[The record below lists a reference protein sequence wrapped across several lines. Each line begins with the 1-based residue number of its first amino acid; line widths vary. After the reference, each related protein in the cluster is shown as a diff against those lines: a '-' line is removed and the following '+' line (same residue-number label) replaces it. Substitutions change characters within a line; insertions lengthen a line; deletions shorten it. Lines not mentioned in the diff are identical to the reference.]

1 MQWCNLIDEEGEIS
15 LKRRLGAL
23 TLAEIILITTLLLV
37 RQGSFLPQRVEAAP
51 TTMQVTP
58 TNSTAYLDETLYVN
72 VTVTDVTNLVG
83 WQFQL
88 YFLKS
93 ILNCTSAVE
102 GPLLSS
108 LGSTINSFDILND
121 FNATHGRVFAYSA
134 LLGGG
139 NSANGTG
146 VVATLTFGA
155 ISLGTS
161 PLTFQNT
168 KLVDNQSPPQ
178 NIPHTPIGGNAIVTE
193 APVQVIDVYT
203 QRGGTGGNKSSDA
216 FAPQETIF
224 FNASLM
230 YQGAPVP
237 GIIVQFLTY
246 DPHGIPTARTA
257 VTGADG
263 IASLNTTLPSSPLF
277 GTYLTVASANTHG
290 SDFND
295 TVDYK
300 VGWIINIIQ
309 IVTCNCTGFTQTQF
323 PRGTLAYFNI
333 TLENISFNNK
343 QLFMLLA
350 PTDAD
355 NNPIAQNWISCSI
368 SSGQT
373 SMLLGFRIPPWTIPG
388 VGSAFVDAYNKP
400 YWEAGRVAYCPGNY
414 VVLSI
419 TGG

>member
-1 MQWCNLIDEEGEIS
+1 
-15 LKRRLGAL
+15 
-23 TLAEIILITTLLLV
+23 
-37 RQGSFLPQRVEAAP
+37 VEAAP
-51 TTMQVTP
+51 TTIQVTP
-58 TNSTAYLDETLYVN
+58 TNSTGYVNEMLYIN
-72 VTVTDVTNLVG
+72 VTVADVTNLFG
-83 WQFQL
+83 WQFKL
-88 YFLKS
+88 YFLNS
-93 ILNCTSAVE
+93 ILNCTSITS
-102 GPLLSS
+102 GPFLTS
-108 LGSTINSFDILND
+108 LGSTFDIFDIQNGY
-121 FNATHGRVFAYSA
+121 NSTHGRVLAAST
-134 LLGGG
+134 LIGLG

-146 VVATLTFGA
+146 VVAMLQFNAG
-155 ISLGTS
+155 SLGLT
-161 PLTFQNT
+161 PLTFETT
-168 KLVDNQSPPQ
+168 KLTDNQSPPQ
-178 NIPHTPIGGNAIVTE
+178 TIPHTPIGGNALVTE

-216 FAPQETIF
+216 FAPGETIL
-224 FNASLM
+224 FNASLN

-246 DPHGIPTARTA
+246 DPHGAPTARTA

-295 TVDYK
+295 SVDYK

-323 PRGTLAYFNI
+323 LRGTLAYFNI
-333 TLENISFNNK
+333 TLENISYNNK

-373 SMLLGFRIPPWTIPG
+373 SMLLGFRVPPWTFPG
-388 VGSAFVDAYNKP
+388 VGLAFVGVYDKP

-414 VVLSI
+414 VPLSI